1 LGQEAAIV
9 LLETVI
15 AVGHEESKE
24 GLTNMQTVRKNY
36 EGYTKRE
43 IPKAKE
49 ARWAQGLIVNLSK
62 SNFKEMVRG
71 NMIQNCPIT
80 LNNSLM
86 RTPSS
91 DLI

>member
-1 LGQEAAIV
+1 M

-43 IPKAKE
+43 ILKTKE
-49 ARWAQGLIVNLSK
+49 ARRAQGLIVNLSE
-62 SNFKEMVRG
+62 SNFKEIVRG

-86 RTPSS
+86 RTPSP